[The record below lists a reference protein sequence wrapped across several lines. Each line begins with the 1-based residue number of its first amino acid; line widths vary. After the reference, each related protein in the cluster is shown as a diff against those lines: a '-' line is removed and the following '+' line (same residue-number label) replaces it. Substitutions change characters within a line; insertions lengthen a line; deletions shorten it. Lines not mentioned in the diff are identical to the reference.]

1 VSGASPDM
9 ETRPEGPVST
19 SRYGVPTGIRP
30 TEVPPRLDEVSRTD
44 RMKNRL
50 FKGVLL
56 FSLAIGFVTL
66 ITLLVDVAVDGLG
79 HLDWD
84 FVTSFPSSLP
94 DRAGIQSPIVGTVLL
109 MALVALFAVPVG
121 VGAAL
126 YLEEYADKERWY
138 NRAIEVN
145 IQNLAAVPSIVYGIL
160 GLAFL
165 VRGLDLGRV
174 LLAGAL
180 TLTLLV
186 LPIVIIASREAIRAV
201 PDSIR
206 EGALALGATRWQM
219 IRRQVLPAATP
230 GIATGSILALS
241 RAIGETAPLILIGA
255 IVFVPFNPDGLFSD
269 FTALPIQIFNWT
281 TRPQEEF
288 KLLAA
293 AAIIVLLALLL
304 TMNAFAI
311 WLRNRYQS
319 RW

>member
-1 VSGASPDM
+1 V
-9 ETRPEGPVST
+9 RPWFRIGERRREMSL
-19 SRYGVPTGIRP
+19 SRLGVPSGITPTGAGRS
-30 TEVPPRLDEVSRTD
+30 VSEASRKD
-44 RMKNRL
+44 RI
-50 FKGVLL
+50 KGRAFQATLVA
-56 FSLAIGFVTL
+56 SIAVGFVTL
-66 ITLLVDVAVDGLG
+66 IALLVDVAADGLPR
-79 HLDWD
+79 LDWD
-84 FVTSFPSSLP
+84 FLTSFPSSLP
-94 DRAGIQSPIVGTVLL
+94 DRAGIESPIVGTVFL
-109 MALVALFAVPVG
+109 MALTALVTVPIG
-121 VGAAL
+121 VGAAI
-126 YLEEYADKERWY
+126 YLEEYADRERWY

-180 TLTLLV
+180 TLSLLV
-186 LPIVIIASREAIRAV
+186 LPIVIIASREAIRAI

-219 IRRQVLPAATP
+219 IRRQILPAALP

-255 IVFVPFNPDGLFSD
+255 LTFVPFNPTGLDSA
-269 FTALPIQIFNWT
+269 FTALPIQIFNWVS
-281 TRPQEEF
+281 RPQEEF
-288 KLLAA
+288 HLLAA
-293 AAIIVLLALLL
+293 AAIIVLLGLLL

-311 WLRNRYQS
+311 WLRNRYQR

>member
-1 VSGASPDM
+1 MSAARTVGAPSTA
-9 ETRPEGPVST
+9 TRAK
-19 SRYGVPTGIRP
+19 GI
-30 TEVPPRLDEVSRTD
+30 V
-44 RMKNRL
+44 
-50 FKGVLL
+50 FQAVLL
-56 FSLAIGFVTL
+56 FSVMVGFVTL
-66 ITLLVDVAVDGLG
+66 IALLVDVANDGLG
-79 HLDWD
+79 KLSWD
-84 FVTSFPSSLP
+84 FLTSFPSSLP
-94 DRAGIQSPIVGTVLL
+94 SRAGIQSPLVGTILL
-109 MALVALFAVPVG
+109 MVLVALFTVPIG

-126 YLEEYADKERWY
+126 YLEEYADNERWY
-138 NRAIEVN
+138 NRAIEIN

-165 VRGLDLGRV
+165 VRGLELGRV

-180 TLTLLV
+180 TLSLLV

-219 IRRQVLPAATP
+219 IRGQVLPAAIP

-241 RAIGETAPLILIGA
+241 RAIGETAPLIMIGA
-255 IVFVPFNPDGLFSD
+255 IVFVPFNPTSLDSA

-293 AAIIVLLALLL
+293 GAIIVLLALLL

-311 WLRNRYQS
+311 WLRNRYQR

>member
-1 VSGASPDM
+1 VTGAGHQPSG
-9 ETRPEGPVST
+9 GPVDVSQLRAPVGMPPG
-19 SRYGVPTGIRP
+19 SGVRY
-30 TEVPPRLDEVSRTD
+30 VSEGSSKD
-44 RMKNRL
+44 RIKSGL
-50 FKGVLL
+50 FKAALL

-66 ITLLVDVAVDGLG
+66 TLLLVDVARDGLG
-79 HLDWD
+79 HLSWD

-94 DRAGIQSPIVGTVLL
+94 SRAGIESPIVGTIYL
-109 MALVALFAVPVG
+109 MIIVAVVTIPVG
-121 VGAAL
+121 VGAAI

-138 NRAIEVN
+138 NRVIEVN

-165 VRGLDLGRV
+165 VRGVGLGRV

-180 TLTLLV
+180 TLSLLV
-186 LPIVIIASREAIRAV
+186 LPIVIIASREAIRSV
-201 PDSIR
+201 PAGIR

-219 IRRQVLPAATP
+219 VRRQVLPAAIP

-255 IVFVPFNPDGLFSD
+255 IVFVPFNPDGLMSE

-311 WLRNRYQS
+311 WIRNRYQ
-319 RW
+319 RKW

>member
-1 VSGASPDM
+1 MSAARIMGTASRRDRLLGA
-9 ETRPEGPVST
+9 G
-19 SRYGVPTGIRP
+19 
-30 TEVPPRLDEVSRTD
+30 
-44 RMKNRL
+44 

-56 FSLAIGFVTL
+56 VSLLIGFATL
-66 ITLLVDVAVDGLG
+66 AVLLINVLQDGLG
-79 HLDWD
+79 HLDWN
-84 FVTSFPSSLP
+84 FITSFPSSLP
-94 DRAGIQSPIVGTVLL
+94 SHAGIQSPLVGTIYL
-109 MALVALFAVPVG
+109 MILVALITIPIG

-126 YLEEYADKERWY
+126 YLEEYADRKRWY
-138 NRAIEVN
+138 NRAIELN

-165 VRGLDLGRV
+165 VRGLGLGRV

-180 TLTLLV
+180 TLSLLV

-201 PDSIR
+201 PGSIR
-206 EGALALGATRWQM
+206 EGALALGATRWQT
-219 IRRQVLPAATP
+219 IWRQVLPAAVP

-255 IVFVPFNPDGLFSD
+255 IVFVPFNPSGLND
-269 FTALPIQIFNWT
+269 QFTALPIQIFNWT
-281 TRPQEEF
+281 TRPQDEF

-293 AAIIVLLALLL
+293 AAILVLLALLL

-311 WLRNRYQS
+311 WLRNRYQR

>member
-1 VSGASPDM
+1 VTTGRFGLGVPEPAQAGGRFVGSSSRRDRLSGA
-9 ETRPEGPVST
+9 
-19 SRYGVPTGIRP
+19 
-30 TEVPPRLDEVSRTD
+30 
-44 RMKNRL
+44 L

-56 FSLAIGFVTL
+56 FSLLIGFATLVVLL
-66 ITLLVDVAVDGLG
+66 ITVASDGLAK
-79 HLDWD
+79 LDWD
-84 FVTSFPSSLP
+84 FLTSFPSSLP
-94 DRAGIQSPIVGTVLL
+94 SRAGIESPLVGSIYL
-109 MALVALFAVPVG
+109 MILVALITVPIG

-126 YLEEYADKERWY
+126 YLEEYADRQRWY
-138 NRAIEVN
+138 NRAIELN

-165 VRGLDLGRV
+165 VRGPIGLGRA

-180 TLTLLV
+180 TLSLLV
-186 LPIVIIASREAIRAV
+186 LPIVIISSREAIRAV
-201 PDSIR
+201 PPSIR

-219 IRRQVLPAATP
+219 IWRQVLPASVP

-241 RAIGETAPLILIGA
+241 RAIGETAPLLLIGA
-255 IVFVPFNPDGLFSD
+255 IVFVPFNPSGLTD
-269 FTALPIQIFNWT
+269 QFTALPIQIFNWT

-293 AAIIVLLALLL
+293 AAIIVLLGLLL

-311 WLRNRYQS
+311 WVRNRYQR

>member
-1 VSGASPDM
+1 VS
-9 ETRPEGPVST
+9 V
-19 SRYGVPTGIRP
+19 SRYGINVAPAPAG
-30 TEVPPRLDEVSRTD
+30 PPLSEASRKD
-44 RMKNRL
+44 RVKGRL
-50 FKGVLL
+50 FQGALL
-56 FSLAIGFVTL
+56 LSLAVGFVTL
-66 ITLLVDVAVDGLG
+66 IALLADVAVDGLSR
-79 HLDWD
+79 LSWD
-84 FVTSFPSSLP
+84 FLTSFPSSLP
-94 DRAGIQSPIVGTVLL
+94 DRAGIQSPIVGTVSL
-109 MALVALFAVPVG
+109 MILTALFAVPIG
-121 VGAAL
+121 VGTAIH
-126 YLEEYADKERWY
+126 LEEYADGERWY
-138 NRAIEVN
+138 NRAIEIN

-165 VRGLDLGRV
+165 VRGLELGRV

-219 IRRQVLPAATP
+219 VRRQVLPAALP

-255 IVFVPFNPDGLFSD
+255 LTFVPFNPSGLDSA
-269 FTALPIQIFNWT
+269 FTALPIQIFNWVS
-281 TRPQEEF
+281 RPQDEF
-288 KLLAA
+288 HLLAA
-293 AAIIVLLALLL
+293 AAIIVLLLLLL

-311 WLRNRYQS
+311 WLRNRYQR

>member
-1 VSGASPDM
+1 MSTHVIGAASQ
-9 ETRPEGPVST
+9 R
-19 SRYGVPTGIRP
+19 
-30 TEVPPRLDEVSRTD
+30 D
-44 RMKNRL
+44 RVAGAL
-50 FKGVLL
+50 FKGVLI
-56 FSLAIGFVTL
+56 FSLLIGFATLVILL
-66 ITLLVDVAVDGLG
+66 ITVAADGVGKLS
-79 HLDWD
+79 WD

-94 DRAGIQSPIVGTVLL
+94 SRAGIQSPLVGTIYL
-109 MALVALFAVPVG
+109 MVLVALITVPIG

-126 YLEEYADKERWY
+126 YLEEYADRTRWY
-138 NRAIEVN
+138 NRLIELN

-165 VRGLDLGRV
+165 VRGPIGLGRA

-180 TLTLLV
+180 TLSLLV
-186 LPIVIIASREAIRAV
+186 LPIVIIASREAIRSV
-201 PDSIR
+201 PPSIR
-206 EGALALGATRWQM
+206 EGSLALGATRWQT
-219 IRRQVLPAATP
+219 IWRQVLPAAIP

-255 IVFVPFNPDGLFSD
+255 IVFVPFNPSSLTDQ

-293 AAIIVLLALLL
+293 AAILVLLGLLL

-311 WLRNRYQS
+311 WLRNKYQR

>member
-1 VSGASPDM
+1 MTAGQFGLGV
-9 ETRPEGPVST
+9 PEGSPEPGGSVIGSG
-19 SRYGVPTGIRP
+19 SRQD
-30 TEVPPRLDEVSRTD
+30 RLAGA
-44 RMKNRL
+44 L
-50 FKGVLL
+50 FKGVLI
-56 FSLAIGFVTL
+56 FSLLIGFATL
-66 ITLLVDVAVDGLG
+66 AVLIFTVAGDGLG
-79 HLDWD
+79 KLSWD
-84 FVTSFPSSLP
+84 FITSFPSSLP
-94 DRAGIQSPIVGTVLL
+94 SRAGIQSPLVGTIYL
-109 MALVALFAVPVG
+109 MFLVALITVPIG
-121 VGAAL
+121 IGAAL
-126 YLEEYADKERWY
+126 YLEEYADRERWY
-138 NRAIEVN
+138 NRAIELN

-165 VRGLDLGRV
+165 VRGPVGLGRA

-180 TLTLLV
+180 TLSLLV

-201 PDSIR
+201 PPAIR

-219 IRRQVLPAATP
+219 IWRQVLPAAIP

-255 IVFVPFNPDGLFSD
+255 IVFVPFNPTSLTDQ

-281 TRPQEEF
+281 TRPQEDF

-293 AAIIVLLALLL
+293 AAILVLLALLL

-311 WLRNRYQS
+311 WLRNKYQR

>member
-1 VSGASPDM
+1 VTTGRFGLGVPEPAQAGGRLVGGSSRRDRLSGA
-9 ETRPEGPVST
+9 
-19 SRYGVPTGIRP
+19 
-30 TEVPPRLDEVSRTD
+30 
-44 RMKNRL
+44 L

-56 FSLAIGFVTL
+56 FSLLIGFATLVVLL
-66 ITLLVDVAVDGLG
+66 ITVASDGLG
-79 HLDWD
+79 KLDWD
-84 FVTSFPSSLP
+84 FLTSFPSSLP
-94 DRAGIQSPIVGTVLL
+94 SRAGIESPLVGSIYL
-109 MALVALFAVPVG
+109 MILVALITVPIG

-126 YLEEYADKERWY
+126 YLEEYADRQRWY
-138 NRAIEVN
+138 NRAIELN

-165 VRGLDLGRV
+165 VRGPIGLGRA

-180 TLTLLV
+180 TLSLLV
-186 LPIVIIASREAIRAV
+186 LPIVIISSREAIRAV
-201 PDSIR
+201 PPSIR

-219 IRRQVLPAATP
+219 IWRQVLPASVP

-241 RAIGETAPLILIGA
+241 RAIGETAPLLLIGA
-255 IVFVPFNPDGLFSD
+255 IVFVPFNPSGLTD
-269 FTALPIQIFNWT
+269 QFTALPIQIFNWT

-293 AAIIVLLALLL
+293 AAIIVLLGLLL

-311 WLRNRYQS
+311 WVRNRYQR